1 MTYSKPRIQE
11 LSNALELIQRT
22 RKGSLVFGDSIDPT
36 SQNHYMTQAAY
47 EADE

>member
-1 MTYSKPRIQE
+1 MRYDKPTIQA
-11 LSNALELIQRT
+11 SSDALESIQRT